1 MAKFY
6 LVVSDGNISAE
17 ALEMEMLNFQ
27 EELRQHPGIK
37 SIETVTEACI
47 PEGAKG
53 IGKAIAGFFELEI
66 VSKMLGSVIETTRDM
81 AMGRDV
87 EIIKKEADGSSLELR
102 INVKD
107 LAAVQEFLKGL
118 DTE

>member
-1 MAKFY
+1 MAQFY
-6 LVVSDGNISAE
+6 LVVSEANRSAE
-17 ALEMEMLNFQ
+17 ALEMEMLSFR
-27 EELRQHPGIK
+27 EELSQHPGIK
-37 SIETVTEACI
+37 SIETVTEASI

-66 VSKMLGSVIETTRDM
+66 VSKMVGSVIETTQDM

-87 EIIKKEADGSSLELR
+87 EIIKKAADGSSLELR
-102 INVKD
+102 ANVKD

-118 DTE
+118 DAE